1 MTNNKKTNA
10 GLTIARL
17 EAIKNHH
24 SQRIHQIESCLDA
37 KLFPTITAE
46 WGDDLV
52 ELIEQDIIP
61 LASLRVFLE
70 YAPFSI
76 NYWNNIKGI
85 YKLLETKLV
94 KLSQLKRQTYKHKY
108 EISLIIDNLAVIFS
122 RLEKQRDCSK
132 CPGFYSQK
140 RKRPIF
146 CKNPCEQWPGGIKY
160 TRNNLDHTPKPYDK
174 LEIIARLKKVK
185 GIHAAEIFIETRNSI
200 QKVSLLLLVDK
211 IINGVELRRFIQLSQ
226 KFDQSLGIDSSFSAD
241 KNFPKI
247 DKIRVFDVSM
257 HKHPWVSRGASE
269 TGPRSYFHS
278 HIRNELYADIRSF
291 TDNAKPSEKTLQ
303 YMRRRCRRLLRTLQ
317 KNNADLYVDLCLSFF
332 THLNYPQKDKMS
344 SQWLLNE
351 IIFGADKSLSQK
363 KHGRGDIRYPQDYD
377 QNIKRLEPC
386 KLAWDKA
393 IKKIKPVITKG
404 DSYLVITEF
413 LIKIWNDQNIKKRQV
428 WLGLSAECLD
438 NYLQSSSNIIA
449 CFALEQLEL
458 KPQKIN
464 KIQPSSIARGLA
476 SIKTEDAEYYFR
488 SFFQT
493 NKKLLDPTWF
503 VRFSFDF
510 DDAIHSIRVNAQSD
524 EQNQH
529 ALILGLLS
537 LQLPWNGYINFNL
550 SKQLTTNKRL
560 PKQLFKQIKS
570 PFQWSSNLKP
580 STWLNGKWR
589 KPNLSQLENGL
600 IGWPHAIFD
609 RDIQTVES
617 QPEINLDKYLL
628 DANPR
633 RLLNL
638 LNMEVH
644 LLRCYGSDVPLSK
657 IEAELRPK
665 EIIRE
670 IKEFKKVHGE
680 KANLNSILDD
690 IVNHSEGHF
699 TDSDLRVEPCKV
711 CGSGAR
717 NHAAFIP
724 YIHQEKEQHRTI
736 LRESNRGPHV
746 SNLDGKKASSFWTK
760 VHEHKQN
767 FKTLIAPNW
776 LETRV
781 ILSLNKMLNN
791 KELKPTVIKEIN
803 NITGKAIDKGND
815 DILINLLENYN
826 SSVPLK
832 NIVKGLISIDQDKW
846 VKQYKNGN
854 LLPESL
860 FESNE
865 WMALI
870 WKKLG
875 DQSAEIRGL
884 INSRFFTNRDLES
897 LIVKNFI
904 PDFIENL
911 SDEQASFLSFFIDA
925 RPELFDM
932 DTPLLMKA
940 CLSSHSII
948 NEKALEFAKQLG
960 LTISFSIRLIESN
973 FPTAVDI
980 AKEYFNSLDTTSS
993 DYVNDILALCDSPH
1007 EQTRLFGLELI
1018 EKNRE
1023 RIPLAQI
1030 LLQLKE
1036 NRHNNIRR
1044 FLANELAQQPTIT
1057 PDSMDFDIGI
1067 LRSRNNERT
1076 TKELI
1081 KNRLENQLTN
1091 VNQIISKDLI
1101 KSLREL
1107 SLGLIPR
1114 DKEWAIKQLTKLR
1127 LRGIKIPEL
1136 EIEKIEEIKNEISP
1150 IL

>member
-1 MTNNKKTNA
+1 MNFHLWSGLESGYAHEHLQIVKLAKVLKDWSASSKISIHLLTNFFVNNEEIDA
-10 GLTIARL
+10 
-17 EAIKNHH
+17 AIILPNSVVIIDLK
-24 SQRIHQIESCLDA
+24 SGSG
-37 KLFPTITAE
+37 TITGGE
-46 WGDDLV
+46 NGDWICSKPDGEKFTLN
-52 ELIEQDIIP
+52 EKRKNPYQQARDKRYAMLGY
-61 LASLRVFLE
+61 LE
-70 YAPFSI
+70 SR
-76 NYWNNIKGI
+76 KS
-85 YKLLETKLV
+85 E
-94 KLSQLKRQTYKHKY
+94 
-108 EISLIIDNLAVIFS
+108 IFS
-122 RLEKQRDCSK
+122 
-132 CPGFYSQK
+132 
-140 RKRPIF
+140 
-146 CKNPCEQWPGGIKY
+146 
-160 TRNNLDHTPKPYDK
+160 
-174 LEIIARLKKVK
+174 
-185 GIHAAEIFIETRNSI
+185 
-200 QKVSLLLLVDK
+200 
-211 IINGVELRRFIQLSQ
+211 SQ
-226 KFDQSLGIDSSFSAD
+226 KFDQILGIDSSFSDD

-247 DKIRVFDVSM
+247 DKIRVFDLST

-278 HIRNELYADIRSF
+278 YIRNELYADIRSF

-317 KNNADLYVDLCLSFF
+317 RNNADLYVDLCLSFF
-332 THLNYPQKDKMS
+332 THLNYPQKDKIS

-404 DSYLVITEF
+404 GSYLVITEF
-413 LIKIWNDQNIKKRQV
+413 LIKIWNDQTIKKRQV

-438 NYLQSSSNIIA
+438 NYLQSSSKIIA

-476 SIKTEDAEYYFR
+476 SIKTKDAEHYFR
-488 SFFQT
+488 IFFQA
-493 NKKLLDPTWF
+493 NKKLLDPTWG

-510 DDAIHSIRVNAQSD
+510 DDAIHSIRVSAQSD
-524 EQNQH
+524 EQKQH

-537 LQLPWNGYINFNL
+537 LQLPWNGCINFNL
-550 SKQLTTNKRL
+550 SHQLKAKGKL
-560 PKQLFKQIKS
+560 SKQLFKQIKS

-600 IGWPHAIFD
+600 IGWSHAIFD

-644 LLRCYGSDVPLSK
+644 LLRCFGSDVPLSA
-657 IEAELRPK
+657 IEEELRPK
-665 EIIRE
+665 RIKKEIAA
-670 IKEFKKVHGE
+670 FKDVHGAT
-680 KANLNSILDD
+680 ANLNSILDD
-690 IVNHSEGHF
+690 IVDHSEGHF
-699 TDSDLRVEPCKV
+699 TDSDLRIEPCKV
-711 CGSGAR
+711 CGSSAR

-724 YIHQEKEQHRTI
+724 YIHKTKEQHREI
-736 LRESNRGPHV
+736 LHDSKRGPHV
-746 SNLDGKKASSFWTK
+746 RNPDENKASSFWTK

-767 FKTLIAPNW
+767 FKTLIAPYW
-776 LETRV
+776 LETQV
-781 ILSLNKMLNN
+781 IISLNRMLNN
-791 KELKPTVIKEIN
+791 REIEATIVKEIN

-815 DILINLLENYN
+815 DILINLLKDYN
-826 SSVPLK
+826 SSVSLK

-846 VKQYKNGN
+846 VKQYENGN
-854 LLPESL
+854 LLPKSL
-860 FESNE
+860 FESSE

-884 INSRFFTNRDLES
+884 VDGRFFTNRNLES
-897 LIVKNFI
+897 LIVKNFT

-911 SDEQASFLSFFIDA
+911 SDEQASFLSFFINA
-925 RPELFDM
+925 RPDLFDM

-960 LTISFSIRLIESN
+960 LTTSFSIGLMESN

-980 AKEYFNSLDTTSS
+980 AKEYFNSLDAASS
-993 DYVNDILALCDSPH
+993 DYVNDILVLCDSPH

-1018 EKNRE
+1018 EKHRE
-1023 RIPLAQI
+1023 IIPLAQI

-1036 NRHNNIRR
+1036 NRHNNVRR
-1044 FLANELAQQPTIT
+1044 FLANELAQQSTIT

-1067 LRSRNNERT
+1067 LRSRNNERV

-1091 VNQIISKDLI
+1091 VNQTIPEDLI

-1114 DKEWAIKQLTKLR
+1114 DKEWAIKQLTQLR

-1136 EIEKIEEIKNEISP
+1136 KIEKIEEIKNEISP